1 LAAGVIAA
9 AVATTVRVTVQCDY
23 GFFGTGL
30 LCTSSDKG
38 RPPQAAGILVN
49 RHLVFSDAVA
59 KAVSFDFS
67 EDMFEEEF
75 GFRKLT
81 VQGTVGTHK
90 HRHPPAPCE
99 QGFLPENIACLSV

>member
-1 LAAGVIAA
+1 LLVHASGEVVVPTGLLSTLAAGVIAA

-49 RHLVFSDAVA
+49 RHLVFSDAVV

-75 GFRKLT
+75 GSRKLT
-81 VQGTVGTHK
+81 VQG
-90 HRHPPAPCE
+90 
-99 QGFLPENIACLSV
+99 LSL